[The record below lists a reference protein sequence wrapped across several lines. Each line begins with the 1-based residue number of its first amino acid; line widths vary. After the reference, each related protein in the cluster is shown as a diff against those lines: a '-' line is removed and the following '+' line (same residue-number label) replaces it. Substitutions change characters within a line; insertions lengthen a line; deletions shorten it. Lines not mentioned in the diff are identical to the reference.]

1 MKINIKE
8 HEVHLKHTF
17 RTTHGAEDTKRVLV
31 VDIDGGLGEAPPVH
45 YYGEDL
51 NTVRNFVD
59 KAKTILG
66 DDPFALEAINDK
78 LDKLAAFNYSAK
90 SAIDMALHDLI
101 GKKLGIPVYQYYGIT
116 PRDDLPTSYT
126 ISISDPDSM
135 KKQTEEASG
144 YHVYKVK
151 VGVPGDIEMVAAVRD
166 ATKAR
171 IRVDANEGWTLKDAI
186 ARIKELEKFDIEF
199 IEQPLHRDDFE
210 GFRILRSKIDMP
222 IIADEG
228 VFRAG
233 DIPKYVGLVD
243 GINIKLSKSGGIREA
258 FKMINVARAHKMK
271 VMIGCMVETS
281 VGITAAA
288 QIASLVDY
296 ADLDGNL
303 LISDDPYIGVTVEN
317 GYLKI
322 PDGPGLGV
330 VER

>member
-17 RTTHGAEDTKRVLV
+17 RTTHGASDTRRVLI

-51 NTVRNFVD
+51 ITVRNFVD

-66 DDPFALEAINDK
+66 DDPFQLEAINDR
-78 LDKLAAFNYSAK
+78 LDKLYAFNYSAK
-90 SAIDMALHDLI
+90 SAIDMALHDLV

-116 PRDDLPTSYT
+116 PRADLPTSYT

-135 KKQTEEASG
+135 KKQTEEAEG

-186 ARIKELEKFDIEF
+186 GRIKELEKLDIEF
-199 IEQPLHRDDFE
+199 VEQPLHRDDFE
-210 GFRILRSKIDMP
+210 GFRILRSKVDMP

-228 VFRAG
+228 VFRAC

-281 VGITAAA
+281 VGISAAA
-288 QIASLVDY
+288 QITSLVDY
-296 ADLDGNL
+296 ADLDGNI
-303 LISDDPYIGVTVEN
+303 LINDDPYKGVTVEN
-317 GYLKI
+317 GYLKL

-330 VER
+330 VAR